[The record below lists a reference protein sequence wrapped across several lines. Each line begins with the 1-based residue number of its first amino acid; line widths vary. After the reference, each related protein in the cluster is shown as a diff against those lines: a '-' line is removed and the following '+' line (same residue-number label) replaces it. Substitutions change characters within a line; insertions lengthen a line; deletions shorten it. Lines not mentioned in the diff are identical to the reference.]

1 MASDLPER
9 PQPLPTAPPRSA
21 LLEVYVEL
29 LAIARE
35 RLAVAVRIERER
47 GFIFPETTVISRD
60 VRTLAEKVYGPAT
73 ASTGPSTAASS
84 GPEAAESDTAR
95 TREAATVTPGDEGDG
110 AAEVEALLR
119 ELGDMG
125 GEL

>member
-1 MASDLPER
+1 MASELPER
-9 PQPLPTAPPRSA
+9 PQPLATAPPRSA

-47 GFIFPETTVISRD
+47 GFVFPETTVISRD
-60 VRTLAEKVYGPAT
+60 VRTLAEKVYGPA
-73 ASTGPSTAASS
+73 AEGEVTAARSAR
-84 GPEAAESDTAR
+84 GAPATEPVPAPTAEGA
-95 TREAATVTPGDEGDG
+95 GDESDG